1 MSPYTSE
8 AQQNITV
15 ESWRDDIHVRQV
27 RAAEIRIVM
36 DKDVTRLETL
46 PGCNHRLNRIRHGAE
61 VYRQV
66 RALGHH
72 LSLAVEDAA
81 GIVTGNFEDW

>member
-1 MSPYTSE
+1 
-8 AQQNITV
+8 
-15 ESWRDDIHVRQV
+15 
-27 RAAEIRIVM
+27 M